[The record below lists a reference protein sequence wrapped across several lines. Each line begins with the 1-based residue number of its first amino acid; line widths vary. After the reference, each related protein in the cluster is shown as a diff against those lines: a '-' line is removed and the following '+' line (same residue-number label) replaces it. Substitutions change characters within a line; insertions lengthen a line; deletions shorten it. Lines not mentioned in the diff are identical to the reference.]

1 MHVCLAHLCCHVPGL
16 AGPQGKER
24 VRLWLDNLL
33 VIDQWTSLT
42 ALNTTVPLSLGEAG
56 TTRSM
61 YDIWLEFKGVSNVSS
76 PVPSSLSFT
85 FAYNE
90 SPYASSSSYAS
101 SPPSQEVPVPAVINT
116 LRPISSE
123 YLMHSYPLAMR
134 TSGGAGLSATYYSD
148 SCSASSSLAT
158 TCPAATG
165 CVPWGSPRKSV
176 VDASLDWSSALDRPA
191 PHADSVAGASA
202 FAVRWSGFL
211 SPPAQAVY
219 TFRARLHG
227 DDTTHQRLSIWVDH
241 EQIMSQWTS
250 LTAITPS
257 ATARLDAGILS

>member
-1 MHVCLAHLCCHVPGL
+1 
-16 AGPQGKER
+16 

-42 ALNTTVPLSLGEAG
+42 ALNTTVALSLGEAG

-61 YDIWLEFKGVSNVSS
+61 HDISLEFKGVSNVSS
-76 PVPSSLSFT
+76 PVPSSLSFK
-85 FAYNE
+85 FAYHE
-90 SPYASSSSYAS
+90 SPYAA
-101 SPPSQEVPVPAVINT
+101 SPPSHEVPVPVIINT

-148 SCSASSSLAT
+148 SSSASSSLAA
-158 TCPAATG
+158 TCPAITG

-191 PHADSVAGASA
+191 PHADSVAGAGA

-219 TFRARLHG
+219 TFRARFHG
-227 DDTTHQRLSIWVDH
+227 DDTRDTTPQRLSIWVDH

-257 ATARLDAGILS
+257 ATARLDAGTVS

>member
-1 MHVCLAHLCCHVPGL
+1 MFLACGARVSCTSVPGL
-16 AGPQGKER
+16 AGPQGEER

-42 ALNTTVPLSLGEAG
+42 SLNTTVALSLGEAS
-56 TTRSM
+56 TTPSI

-76 PVPSSLSFT
+76 PVPSSLSFK
-85 FAYNE
+85 FAYHE
-90 SPYASSSSYAS
+90 RPYASF
-101 SPPSQEVPVPAVINT
+101 SPSHEVPVPAVVTT

-123 YLMHSYPLAMR
+123 YLLHSYPLAMR

-148 SCSASSSLAT
+148 SSSASSSLAA
-158 TCPAATG
+158 TCAAATG
-165 CVPWGSPRKSV
+165 YVPWGSPRKSV

-191 PHADSVAGASA
+191 PHADSVAGAGA

-211 SPPAQAVY
+211 SPPAQAIY

-227 DDTTHQRLSIWVDH
+227 DDCSLQRLSIWVDH

-250 LTAITPS
+250 LTSITPS
-257 ATARLDAGILS
+257 ATARLDAGTLS